1 MSDRT
6 EIPVR
11 STERRSPRWPI
22 WGALATVAFAFLAVP
37 SLAGVPARV
46 IEGCAKWIG
55 LAGALELLSVLGF
68 VVVFKLVFGARMTW
82 RQGAPAGL
90 RAIGATTV
98 LPVGGFVGPA
108 VGAGSTDTEGASLS
122 ELTRS
127 SATFLVLTNAPGVIV
142 LAALGPMLW
151 AGWAER
157 PARGDPDAASGRRSA
172 GGSCRRRS
180 YAARLAGLVEG
191 AELQAAWRGNL
202 PAARRARRGL
212 RNGVADARDLLM
224 GGNWKLLGA
233 LGYYAFDNAVLWAS
247 FQAYGRTPSV
257 AVIVMGYLVGSL
269 AAALPIPAGLGAVEG
284 GLFSALVLYGAP
296 AAPTA
301 AAVLLY
307 RGISLALPLLL
318 GAVAWTSAS
327 AGSARPWRS
336 NLVASRASVR
346 EPSIRPRSRRA
357 TS

>member
-142 LAALGPMLW
+142 LAALG
-151 AGWAER
+151 
-157 PARGDPDAASGRRSA
+157 RGT
-172 GGSCRRRS
+172 
-180 YAARLAGLVEG
+180 
-191 AELQAAWRGNL
+191 L
-202 PAARRARRGL
+202 PAARRARRRPSQRGRGCPRL
-212 RNGVADARDLLM
+212 ADGRQLEAV
-224 GGNWKLLGA
+224 GG
-233 LGYYAFDNAVLWAS
+233 
-247 FQAYGRTPSV
+247 
-257 AVIVMGYLVGSL
+257 
-269 AAALPIPAGLGAVEG
+269 AGLLRV
-284 GLFSALVLYGAP
+284 
-296 AAPTA
+296 
-301 AAVLLY
+301 
-307 RGISLALPLLL
+307 
-318 GAVAWTSAS
+318 
-327 AGSARPWRS
+327 
-336 NLVASRASVR
+336 
-346 EPSIRPRSRRA
+346 
-357 TS
+357 